1 MNNSKFSPLERVT
14 PQAHPALYWTLADA
28 LVLAKRQ
35 LMQIPRV
42 PDELVTATLQPAII
56 VLVFSTMFGGA
67 ITVPGGSYINY
78 LMAGVFVQS
87 IIFGSATTGVGVATD
102 LQRGVIDRFR
112 SLPMAQSAVLT
123 GRIFADLIRSI
134 LIILVTWVVGLL
146 VGFRPEGTLL
156 AWIAATGLLLLI
168 SFVLSWISALV
179 GLLLNSVE
187 AVQQAGLIWLIPFV
201 FGSSVFV
208 PLETLPD
215 WLRVFAEHQPVSLMM
230 DAVRGLLLNQID
242 AATIARA
249 LVWCI
254 VLLVIFIPLAVWAY
268 GRRTAR

>member
-1 MNNSKFSPLERVT
+1 MNNSRLAASQRIT
-14 PQAHPALYWTLADA
+14 PQARPALYWTLADA

-56 VLVFSTMFGGA
+56 VILFSTMFGGA

-78 LMAGVFVQS
+78 LMPGMFVQS

-112 SLPMAQSAVLT
+112 SLPMAQSAILT
-123 GRIFADLIRSI
+123 GRVFADLIRSL
-134 LIILVTWVVGLL
+134 LIIFVTWVVGLL
-146 VGFRPEGTLL
+146 LGFRPEGTPV

-208 PLETLPD
+208 PIDTLPD
-215 WLRVFAEHQPVSLMM
+215 WLRVFAQHQPVSLMM
-230 DAVRGLLLNQID
+230 DAVRGLLLNQSD
-242 AATIARA
+242 VSTISQAI
-249 LVWCI
+249 LWCI
-254 VLLVIFIPLAVWAY
+254 GLLAVFIPLAVWAY
-268 GRRTAR
+268 ERRATR